1 MSEHERGAYTP
12 QPDAPLSFDARISRE
27 ARPLPLALIFS
38 CIVLAALV
46 VALFLFYQSGV
57 RKPSDTPPPV
67 GTPVEQFKSPPPAAT
82 PNSLTVVAAAPAAPV
97 PAAEPIATS
106 AGPETPVARSAT
118 PAAAPAP
125 TSAPVPAPVAAP
137 STAVAPAPAPVPAKP
152 VEAQVAPAAAPIPK
166 PAAVPATPKLAATTA
181 APVHAPAVKPAAP
194 AHRAD
199 PVGSLLDGP
208 KPEKL
213 AKATP
218 PAVKAKPAA
227 APTAVAAASGAA
239 VVQIGAFATEAQAT
253 EGWNRVA
260 GLMGGA
266 VSGKGRRVEP
276 VQVGGT
282 TRYRS
287 QVTGFASRAAAVA
300 FCTTLKSRKQ
310 DCIVKPAS

>member
-57 RKPSDTPPPV
+57 RKPSDAPPPV

-82 PNSLTVVAAAPAAPV
+82 PNSLTVVAATPPVPA
-97 PAAEPIATS
+97 PAAEPISTS
-106 AGPETPVARSAT
+106 AGPETPVARST
-118 PAAAPAP
+118 TPAP
-125 TSAPVPAPVAAP
+125 TASAPTATAAPPPAPVAARP
-137 STAVAPAPAPVPAKP
+137 VQTEVAAAPTPAPAPAPRPVVAAAPRPTPVPAVPTHMAAAKP
-152 VEAQVAPAAAPIPK
+152 SAPAA
-166 PAAVPATPKLAATTA
+166 
-181 APVHAPAVKPAAP
+181 PVT
-194 AHRAD
+194 RAD
-199 PVGSLLDGP
+199 PVGKLLDAP
-208 KPEKL
+208 KPVPKPVKV
-213 AKATP
+213 AKAATATP
-218 PAVKAKPAA
+218 KA
-227 APTAVAAASGAA
+227 APAPVAAAGGAA

-266 VSGKGRRVEP
+266 ASGKGRRIEP
-276 VQVGGT
+276 VQVGSA

-287 QVTGFASRAAAVA
+287 QVTGFANRAAAVA

>member
-12 QPDAPLSFDARISRE
+12 QPDAPLSFDARVSRE

-82 PNSLTVVAAAPAAPV
+82 PNSLTVVAATPAAPA
-97 PAAEPIATS
+97 PSAEPIATS
-106 AGPETPVARSAT
+106 AGPEQPVARSAT
-118 PAAAPAP
+118 P
-125 TSAPVPAPVAAP
+125 PVTVP
-137 STAVAPAPAPVPAKP
+137 APAPAPQPAPTASKP
-152 VEAQVAPAAAPIPK
+152 VETQVAATPMVK
-166 PAAVPATPKLAATTA
+166 PAATPVA
-181 APVHAPAVKPAAP
+181 APAVKPVPTPAAP
-194 AHRAD
+194 ARVAAAKPTTPAAPVSRAD
-199 PVGSLLDGP
+199 PVGKLLDGP
-208 KPEKL
+208 KP
-213 AKATP
+213 AKPVA
-218 PAVKAKPAA
+218 AKAKPAA
-227 APTAVAAASGAA
+227 VPTPNAAASGAA

-260 GLMGGA
+260 GLMGPTA
-266 VSGKGRRVEP
+266 AGKGRKVEP
-276 VQVGGT
+276 VQVGSA

-287 QVTGFASRAAAVA
+287 QVTGFANHAAAVA
-300 FCTTLKSRKQ
+300 FCTTLKARHQ